1 MPYCRGRGGAEE
13 HDCGRG
19 RFMCVQMPT
28 RLLIG
33 GNAVFTSMARDDAVI
48 GRLLVGGAIYN
59 NMAEATAMEED
70 VRRGRN
76 RTETS
81 GGSRDDVGD
90 VQLNS
95 HLSLRDSIRIS
106 GTGTG
111 SVHSPRDRTRDAI

>member
-1 MPYCRGRGGAEE
+1 
-13 HDCGRG
+13 
-19 RFMCVQMPT
+19 MCADADET
-28 RLLIG
+28 ADWRERRLYFNG
-33 GNAVFTSMARDDAVI
+33 ERRRCDWK
-48 GRLLVGGAIYN
+48 LLVGGAIYN